1 MQIDDLELGKQAL
14 FLAPMEDI
22 TDPSFRYLC
31 KKFGADVM
39 YTEFIS
45 SDGLIRDGAK
55 SVKKLDIFDYE
66 RPMGIQL
73 YGHIIESMV
82 EATHRALESK
92 PEIIDINFGCPVR
105 KIAIRGAGAG
115 MLANIPLMMEMTRA
129 IVEASTVPV
138 TVKTRLGWDEQNKV
152 IVEVA
157 EQLQD
162 QGIAALTIHGRTRAQ
177 MYKGVADWS
186 LIGKV
191 KENPR
196 MFIPIIGNGDITNP
210 LEAREA
216 FDRFGVD
223 GIMIGR
229 AAVGKP
235 WLFAHVKH
243 YLNTGELLPEP
254 SVSEKVD
261 MAKEQFSKSLEIK
274 TEPVGVYEMRRHF
287 SNYFK
292 GLPHFKE
299 KRLKLLT
306 TLNVDEIFLQLEQ
319 IRETYGDHR
328 PMVDGGFWDKG

>member
-1 MQIDDLELGKQAL
+1 MHIDDLDLGDRPV

-55 SVKKLDIFDYE
+55 SVKKLEIFDYE

-73 YGHIIESMV
+73 YGHLVESMV
-82 EATHRALESK
+82 EATFRAVEAG
-92 PEIIDINFGCPVR
+92 PDIIDINYGCPVR
-105 KIAIRGAGAG
+105 KIANRGAGAG

-129 IVEASTVPV
+129 IVEASSIPV
-138 TVKTRLGWDEQNKV
+138 TVKTRLGWDEQNKN

-162 QGIAALTIHGRTRAQ
+162 QGIKALTIHGRTRVQ
-177 MYKGVADWS
+177 MYKGTADWT
-186 LIGKV
+186 LIGEV
-191 KENPR
+191 KRNPR
-196 MFIPIIGNGDITNP
+196 MHIPIVGNGDITSP
-210 LEAREA
+210 EEARSA
-216 FDRFGVD
+216 FDRYGVD

-235 WLFAHVKH
+235 WLFKHVKH

-254 SVSEKVD
+254 TVSEKVD
-261 MAKEQFSKSLEIK
+261 MARIQFEKSLETK
-274 TEPVGVYEMRRHF
+274 EGAVGIYEMRRHF

-299 KRLKLLT
+299 IRLKLLT
-306 TLNVDEIFLQLEQ
+306 SLDVEEIFNLLEV
-319 IRETYGDHR
+319 IREKYGNER
-328 PMVDGGFWDKG
+328 PEVSGGFWDHE